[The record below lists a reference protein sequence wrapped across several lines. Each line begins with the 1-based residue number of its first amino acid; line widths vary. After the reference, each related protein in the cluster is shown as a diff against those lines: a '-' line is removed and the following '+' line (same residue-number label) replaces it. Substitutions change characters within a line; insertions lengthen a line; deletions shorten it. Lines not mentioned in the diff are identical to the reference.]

1 MEPPTCTHEAA
12 RALLSEDDAEGA
24 IRIAGAMLEQNPRDL
39 VAWRLTALSAL
50 DLGDT
55 AGAFK
60 NLRSAA
66 IAQAEAQRPVLALA
80 TVKELERLGGD
91 AKGLVEKI
99 AKLYGAGSTRV
110 SDVEIEPP
118 PLPSPA
124 ALKAWGD
131 DLDRAALL
139 TRGADAMAMAWGAA
153 LAAEQAAEP
162 LPYVPL
168 LSALDAGGF
177 ADLFGALALQVAAPG
192 EAIIEQGGPGD
203 AMFVVVD
210 GEVVVSRTDG
220 GIEVELARLAPG
232 AFFGEMSL
240 VSSVPR
246 AADVKAASHAVLL
259 RADKAAMDALSARA
273 PKIGD
278 VLVAFCHA
286 RMLENLMRISPV
298 LSPVPP
304 RSRPDVIARFG
315 TDYREA
321 GETIIEEG
329 DEGRGLYLVVSG
341 RVRVLKRDGADVVQ
355 VAALGPGDLFGEI
368 SLLMQKP
375 STATV
380 VAEQSTALL
389 FLARAEFLDATCDF
403 PELLKGAFDIA
414 VERETQNNSIMGRP
428 AQSADHLIMV

>member
-12 RALLSEDDAEGA
+12 RALLSAGEAEGA

-39 VAWRLTALSAL
+39 TAWRLAALSAL
-50 DLGDT
+50 ELGDGK
-55 AGAFK
+55 AAFK

-66 IAQAEAQRPVLALA
+66 VALAEAQRPVLALA
-80 TVKELERLGGD
+80 SVKEIERLGGD
-91 AKGLVEKI
+91 ASGLVGKI
-99 AKLYGAGSTRV
+99 AKLYGAGSERI
-110 SDVEIEPP
+110 SDVEVEPP
-118 PLPSPA
+118 PLPVSTELA
-124 ALKAWGD
+124 AWDAA
-131 DLDRAALL
+131 LDRAALL
-139 TRGADAMAMAWGAA
+139 ARAADAMAMAWGAA
-153 LAAEQAAEP
+153 LAVEQAAEP

-168 LSALDAGGF
+168 LSALAPGEI
-177 ADLFGALALQVAAPG
+177 ADLFGALAIQSGTPG
-192 EAIIEQGGPGD
+192 ETIIAQGSPGD
-203 AMFVVVD
+203 AMFVVAE
-210 GEVVVSRTDG
+210 GEVAISRTDG
-220 GIEVELARLAPG
+220 GFEVELARLAPG

-240 VSSVPR
+240 VSSAPR
-246 AADVKAASHAVLL
+246 AADVRAASHVVLL
-259 RADKAAMDALSARA
+259 RADKAAMDALSARV

-304 RSRPDVIARFG
+304 RRRPDVIARFG

-329 DEGRGLYLVVSG
+329 AEGRGLYLVVSG
-341 RVRVLKRDGADVVQ
+341 RVRVLKRDGADLVQ
-355 VAALGPGDLFGEI
+355 VATLDPGDLFGEI
-368 SLLMQKP
+368 SLLMRKP

-389 FLARAEFLDATCDF
+389 FLPRSEFLDATRDF

-414 VERETQNNSIMGRP
+414 MERETQNNSIMGRP
-428 AQSADHLIMV
+428 AESADHLILV

>member
-1 MEPPTCTHEAA
+1 MDAPSCTHEAA
-12 RALLSEDDAEGA
+12 RSLLSAGDAEGA

-39 VAWRLTALSAL
+39 TAWRLSAL
-50 DLGDT
+50 GALELGDR
-55 AGAFK
+55 AAAFK

-66 IAQAEAQRPVLALA
+66 VAQAEAQRPVLALA
-80 TVKELERLGGD
+80 AVKEIEQLGGD
-91 AKGLVEKI
+91 ASGLVEKI
-99 AKLYGAGSTRV
+99 AKLYGAGSKRI

-118 PLPSPA
+118 PLPSSDE
-124 ALKAWGD
+124 LKAWGEH
-131 DLDRAALL
+131 LDGAALL
-139 TRGADAMAMAWGAA
+139 ARAGDAMAMAWGAA
-153 LAAEQAAEP
+153 LAAEQAADP

-168 LSALDAGGF
+168 LSALDADEI
-177 ADLFGALALQVAAPG
+177 ADLFGALALQIVAPG
-192 EAIIEQGGPGD
+192 KVIIEQGSPGD
-203 AMFVVVD
+203 AMFVVAE
-210 GEVVVSRTDG
+210 GEVAVSREDG
-220 GIEVELARLAPG
+220 GVCVELARLAPG

-240 VSSVPR
+240 VSSAPR
-246 AADVKAASHAVLL
+246 AAEVLAASHVVLL
-259 RADKAAMDALSARA
+259 RADKSAMDALSGHA

-304 RSRPDVIARFG
+304 RRRPDVIARFD
-315 TDYREA
+315 TDFREA

-329 DEGRGLYLVVSG
+329 AEGRGLYLVVSG
-341 RVRVLKRDGADVVQ
+341 RVRVHKRDGADIVQ

-389 FLARAEFLDATCDF
+389 YLSRAEFLEATRDF

-428 AQSADHLIMV
+428 AQSADHLILV

>member
-1 MEPPTCTHEAA
+1 MAPPNCSHEAA

-24 IRIAGAMLEQNPRDL
+24 IRIAGAMLEQNPLDL
-39 VAWRLTALSAL
+39 VAWRLAALAAL
-50 DLGDT
+50 DLGDA

-66 IAQAEAQRPVLALA
+66 VAQAEAQRPVLALA
-80 TVKELERLGGD
+80 CVKEIERLGGD
-91 AKGLVEKI
+91 ASGLVEKI
-99 AKLYGAGSTRV
+99 AKLYGAGSKRI
-110 SDVEIEPP
+110 SDVDIEPP
-118 PLPSPA
+118 PLPSA
-124 ALKAWGD
+124 AEPVAWGAE
-131 DLDRAALL
+131 LDRAALL
-139 TRGADAMAMAWGAA
+139 ARGADAMAMAWGAA
-153 LAAEQAAEP
+153 LAAEQAGGP

-168 LSALDAGGF
+168 LSALDAGGI
-177 ADLFGALALQVAAPG
+177 AELFGALALQIAAPG
-192 EAIIEQGGPGD
+192 EAIIEQGGAGD
-203 AMFVVVD
+203 AMFVVAE
-210 GEVVVSRTDG
+210 GEVVVSRRDG
-220 GIEVELARLAPG
+220 GIEVELARLVPG

-246 AADVKAASHAVLL
+246 AADVRAASHAVLL
-259 RADKAAMDALSARA
+259 RADKAAMEELSARA

-286 RMLENLMRISPV
+286 RMLENLMRVSPV

-304 RSRPDVIARFG
+304 LRRPDVIARFG
-315 TDYREA
+315 TDFREV

-329 DEGRGLYLVVSG
+329 AEGRGLYLVVSG

-368 SLLMQKP
+368 SLLMRKP

-389 FLARAEFLDATCDF
+389 FLSRSEFDDATRDF

-428 AQSADHLIMV
+428 AESADHLILV

>member
-1 MEPPTCTHEAA
+1 MVPPSCSHEAA
-12 RALLSEDDAEGA
+12 RARLSEDDAEGA
-24 IRIAGAMLEQNPRDL
+24 IRIAGAMLEQNPQDL
-39 VAWRLTALSAL
+39 VAWRLAALSAL
-50 DLGDT
+50 DLGD
-55 AGAFK
+55 AAAAFK

-66 IAQAEAQRPVLALA
+66 LAQAEAQRPVLALA
-80 TVKELERLGGD
+80 AVKEIERLGGD
-91 AKGLVEKI
+91 TKGLVDKI
-99 AKLYGAGSTRV
+99 AALYEAGSSRI

-118 PLPSPA
+118 PLPSVTAPT
-124 ALKAWGD
+124 AWGA

-139 TRGADAMAMAWGAA
+139 ARASDAMAMAWGAA
-153 LAAEQAAEP
+153 LAAEQAANP

-168 LSALDAGGF
+168 LSTLGAAEI
-177 ADLFGALALQVAAPG
+177 AELFGAFALQIAAPG
-192 EAIIEQGGPGD
+192 EPIIEQGGPGD
-203 AMFVVVD
+203 AMFIVAE
-210 GEVVVSRTDG
+210 GEVVVSRRDG

-240 VSSVPR
+240 VSSAPR
-246 AADVKAASHAVLL
+246 AADVTAASHAVLL
-259 RADKAAMDALSARA
+259 RADKSAMDELSARA

-286 RMLENLMRISPV
+286 RMLENLVRISPV

-304 RSRPDVIARFG
+304 RRRPDVIARFG

-380 VAEQSTALL
+380 VAERSTALL
-389 FLARAEFLDATCDF
+389 FLARGEFLEATSDF

-414 VERETQNNSIMGRP
+414 IERENQNNSIIGRP
-428 AQSADHLIMV
+428 AQSADHLILV

>member
-1 MEPPTCTHEAA
+1 MVPPSCSHDAA
-12 RALLSEDDAEGA
+12 RARLSEDDAEGA
-24 IRIAGAMLEQNPRDL
+24 IRIAGAMLEQNPQDL
-39 VAWRLTALSAL
+39 TAWRLAALAAL
-50 DLGDT
+50 DLGDA

-80 TVKELERLGGD
+80 AVKELERLGGD
-91 AKGLVEKI
+91 GSGLVEKI
-99 AKLYGAGSTRV
+99 AKLYGAGSRRI

-124 ALKAWGD
+124 EPKAWGA

-139 TRGADAMAMAWGAA
+139 ARASDAMAMAWGAA
-153 LAAEQAAEP
+153 LAAEQAANP

-168 LSALDAGGF
+168 LSALSAGEI
-177 ADLFGALALQVAAPG
+177 AELYGALALQVAAPG
-192 EAIIEQGGPGD
+192 ELIIEQGSPGD
-203 AMFVVVD
+203 AMFVVSE
-210 GEVVVSRTDG
+210 GEVAVTRADG
-220 GIEVELARLAPG
+220 GVRIELARLAPG

-240 VSSVPR
+240 VSSAPR
-246 AADVKAASHAVLL
+246 AADVHAASHATLL
-259 RADKAAMDALSARA
+259 RADKAAMDELSSRA

-278 VLVAFCHA
+278 VLIAFCHA

-304 RSRPDVIARFG
+304 RRRPDVVARFG

-341 RVRVLKRDGADVVQ
+341 RVRVLKRDGSDMVQ

-389 FLARAEFLDATCDF
+389 FLARAEFADATGDF

-428 AQSADHLIMV
+428 AQSADHLILV